1 MAPLP
6 APAPARTARSLSGLG
21 MGGVEE
27 IVDGAFVF
35 YRRRFLA
42 CFVAMALVQ
51 VPVTVG
57 LTLISE
63 TALRRIREAGLDL
76 DLLSQG
82 VTYALV
88 VVLPSAVLSLVATQV
103 GTGAITYLVG
113 KACVGETVGVIESY
127 RWALRK
133 TMPLLGTAAIIG
145 FACVFG
151 FFLFVVPAIIAF
163 LVSFAA
169 VPAVMLEDM
178 GVKDGIRRSYE
189 LATGSLGRVA
199 AVRLIVALFLG
210 ICLLIGYS
218 LAGSVTDRPDA
229 RMLLAQ
235 IPTLVAGPVD
245 AISMVLLYFDL
256 RVRREGMDIEQMAA
270 ALEGRTR

>member
-1 MAPLP
+1 MPPLP
-6 APAPARTARSLSGLG
+6 APGGGAPVALSSLGA
-21 MGGVEE
+21 GGVEE
-27 IVDGAFVF
+27 IVDAAFVF

-63 TALRRIREAGLDL
+63 TALRKVREAGGDL

-82 VTYALV
+82 ITYALV
-88 VVLPSAVLSLVATQV
+88 VVLPSALLSLFATQV

-113 KACVGETVGVIESY
+113 KACIGRTVGVVESY
-127 RWALRK
+127 RWALRR
-133 TMPLLGTAAIIG
+133 TLPLLGTAAVIG

-151 FFLFVVPAIIAF
+151 FALFVVPGVIAF

-169 VPAVMLEDM
+169 VPAVMLEEK
-178 GVKDGIRRSYE
+178 GVKEGLKRSYS
-189 LATGSLGRVA
+189 LATGSIGRVA
-199 AVRLIVALFLG
+199 GVRLVVALILG
-210 ICLLIGYS
+210 ACLLIGYS
-218 LAGSVTDRPDA
+218 IAGSLTDRPDA
-229 RMLLAQ
+229 KMLLAQ

-256 RVRREGMDIEQMAA
+256 RVRREGMDIEAMAA
-270 ALEGRTR
+270 ALGER